1 MTWTAIIAMII
12 QILNLIFGIFNP
24 GPTPRQAQY
33 SCGSLK
39 WTQAPKMVDGHLV
52 GRAEQK
58 CKVEGRSGGGLQQL
72 KAHLAQRVMLTAHQ
86 VAYNQGEAIYSVR
99 LDSQA
104 DGEPLQVS
112 GQATLSGNSS
122 VVRHAFDQSAVYT
135 SSDAKYVVGV
145 QAAVEVTPSS
155 KSNWFNVSTSEAVKI
170 KKPAFMSNAYFQSKI
185 VSEMEAAM
193 HDKVVDAMSDIASH
207 L

>member
-12 QILNLIFGIFNP
+12 QILNFIFGIFSP

-52 GRAEQK
+52 GRAEQN

-72 KAHLAQRVMLTAHQ
+72 KAHLAQRVMQTAHQ
-86 VAYNQGEAIYSVR
+86 VAYNQGEAVYSVS
-99 LDSQA
+99 LDSQN
-104 DGEPLQVS
+104 DGQPLQVS
-112 GQATLSGNSS
+112 GQATLSGNAT
-122 VVRHAFDQSAVYT
+122 VVRHSFDQSAVYT

-145 QAAVEVTPSS
+145 QAAMEVTPSS
-155 KSNWFNVSTSEAVKI
+155 KSHWYNVSTSEAVKI
-170 KKPAFMSNAYFQSKI
+170 KKPAFMSSSYFQSKI

-193 HDKVVDAMSDIASH
+193 ADQVVDAMSDIASH

>member
-1 MTWTAIIAMII
+1 MTWTAIIAIII
-12 QILNLIFGIFNP
+12 QILNFIFGIFNP

-33 SCGSLK
+33 TCGSLK

-52 GRAEQK
+52 GRAEQN

-72 KAHLAQRVMLTAHQ
+72 KAHLAQRVMQNAYQ
-86 VAYNQGEAIYSVR
+86 VAYKQGEAVYSVK
-99 LDSQA
+99 LDSQT
-104 DGEPLQVS
+104 DGQPLQVS
-112 GQATLSGNSS
+112 GQASLSGNAA
-122 VVRHAFDQSAVYT
+122 VVRHSFEQSAVYT

-145 QAAVEVTPSS
+145 QAAMEVTPSS
-155 KSNWFNVSTSEAVKI
+155 KSHWYNVSTSEAVKI
-170 KKPAFMSNAYFQSKI
+170 KKPAFMSNSYFQSKI

-193 HDKVVDAMSDIASH
+193 ADHVVDAMSDLASH